1 MTATV
6 LSNIQMN
13 PTDGL
18 SPVLVRSTTKLASG
32 RPRVPFDTG
41 RDMATLLSRSLE
53 NDRTV

>member
-32 RPRVPFDTG
+32 RPRVIQAVRRRKGHGDAAFQELG
-41 RDMATLLSRSLE
+41 K
-53 NDRTV
+53 

>member
-41 RDMATLLSRSLE
+41 RDMATLLSRSLG
-53 NDRTV
+53 NDPTV